1 MTYGDDY
8 KIKVWDYKL
17 QRCLFTLLG
26 HLKYIRT
33 VQFQPNASH
42 FPRVPRAS
50 DDQTLPRLWDFGRG
64 AACRSS
70 RGTATTS

>member
-1 MTYGDDY
+1 MTGGNDY

-42 FPRVPRAS
+42 FPRAPRAS
-50 DDQTLPRLWDFGRG
+50 DD
-64 AACRSS
+64 
-70 RGTATTS
+70 